1 MRVILGK
8 SVTDAVLVASNV
20 PETLSLYSA
29 ITTYAAGDLVRDDA
43 THHAFKSVVG
53 SNLGNPLT
61 DISKWLDLGPTN
73 KWAMFDQI
81 NGTATSY
88 ASVIDVS
95 LQLSGRAN
103 ALALLG
109 LSGQSVQVTVS
120 TAAAGTIYDETF
132 SLLSDYA
139 VTDWYTY
146 LNEDIVYRST
156 LVVSDLPY
164 NLDPLVRVRV
174 FATAA
179 TASVGS
185 LVIGPLWEVGETIYP
200 AKAGIRD
207 YSRVEPNAYG
217 DYTIVQR
224 VFSRRQTLKVAIEA
238 AKVDI
243 THERLASYRAT
254 PLVWVG
260 SDTYDSLVS
269 FGFLR
274 DWGIDI
280 SSPAYAYLTAEIEGL
295 T

>member
-8 SVTDAVLVASNV
+8 SVTDAVLTASNV
-20 PETLSLYSA
+20 PETLPLYSA
-29 ITTYAAGDLVRDDA
+29 GTTYSAGNQVRDDT
-43 THHAFKSVVG
+43 THHAFQSVVG
-53 SNLGNPLT
+53 SNVGNPLT
-61 DISKWLDLGPTN
+61 DTTKWLDLGPTN

-103 ALALLG
+103 ALTLLG

-120 TAAAGTIYDETF
+120 TVAAGTIYNETF

-139 VTDWYTY
+139 ITDWYTY

-156 LVVSDLPY
+156 LVVADLPY
-164 NLDPLVRVRV
+164 NLDPLVRVQV
-174 FATAA
+174 FAPSA

-185 LVIGPLWEVGETIYP
+185 LVIGPLWEVGDTIYP

-207 YSRVEPNAYG
+207 YSRVEANGFG
-217 DYTIVQR
+217 DYAIVQR
-224 VFSRRQTLKVAIEA
+224 AFSRRQTLKVAIEA

-243 THERLASYRAT
+243 THERLAAYRAT

-260 SDTYDSLVS
+260 SDTFDSLVS

-274 DWGIDI
+274 DWAIDI
-280 SSPAYAYLTAEIEGL
+280 SSPPFAYLTAEIEGL